1 VISTVFSSL
10 EYLVENVE
18 LEIRDTSELVFSNI
32 LSCLRV
38 ALGGSS
44 YKYMFSC
51 PALLHDGVAAILA
64 VYTF

>member
-1 VISTVFSSL
+1 
-10 EYLVENVE
+10 VENVE

-32 LSCLRV
+32 LSRLRV